1 MGQFPVLFIS
11 FKASYLNTSYESAL
25 RRLGNDISLVAKG
38 FPFLLESNKLSE
50 DEIEDLKKIRGLS
63 SKKLS
68 ISDYETTISSS
79 LVTLTYLLKKHF
91 DRKVILLIDEYD
103 VPFAKTCNTNYYE
116 KFKGIYANMLNSV
129 LKTNENVFKSY
140 VTGCLKVAKESIFTD
155 LNAFKSYGLTDNDFN
170 SLFGFTKIE
179 VEKMLLSS
187 NLSSKF
193 RIVKK
198 WYDGYLIGGEEIFCP
213 WDVCNY
219 ILDTCKKTKNKPKA
233 YWIHTGSVDLAR
245 DIFVR
250 TPELYSADFQKLIE
264 RKTINVKLNEEI
276 NYQLLANVNKNIIP
290 KTLSNF

>member
-38 FPFLLESNKLSE
+38 FPFLLESNKLSD

-116 KFKGIYANMLNSV
+116 KLKGIYANMLNSV
-129 LKTNENVFKSY
+129 LKTNENVFKS
-140 VTGCLKVAKESIFTD
+140 
-155 LNAFKSYGLTDNDFN
+155 
-170 SLFGFTKIE
+170 
-179 VEKMLLSS
+179 
-187 NLSSKF
+187 
-193 RIVKK
+193 
-198 WYDGYLIGGEEIFCP
+198 
-213 WDVCNY
+213 
-219 ILDTCKKTKNKPKA
+219 
-233 YWIHTGSVDLAR
+233 
-245 DIFVR
+245 
-250 TPELYSADFQKLIE
+250 
-264 RKTINVKLNEEI
+264 
-276 NYQLLANVNKNIIP
+276 IP